1 MQIAVI
7 IAAAGVSRRY
17 QESAKALGQEGMRSK
32 LDEDLGGRPV
42 LQRSVEL
49 FVHHPLV
56 QQTIVAGPA
65 MAEDFAAFK
74 MRHSDKLT
82 MLGATLIQGGLEHR
96 YQTIKLAMAH
106 LAAGITHIAVHD
118 AARPACP
125 AELIE
130 RLFDL
135 AAHHRAV
142 VPALP
147 VADTLKKAGPTIKH
161 QASDPLAAILGES
174 SGAGKTLWPVEGTVD
189 RSSLFAVQTP
199 QVFER
204 KLLEKAYAQSDL
216 TSTDDA
222 QLIERLGEAVM
233 LTPGDVRNLKLTTR
247 SDLDLIRAIL
257 QIRPNEGRS
266 NVLRF

>member
-7 IAAAGVSRRY
+7 IAAAGVSKRY
-17 QESAKALGQEGMRSK
+17 KDSAKAAGEESLRSK

-65 MAEDFAAFK
+65 DGEDFAAFK
-74 MRHSDKLT
+74 LRHGDKLT
-82 MLGATLIQGGLEHR
+82 MLGAKLIQGGLEHR
-96 YQTIKLAMAH
+96 HQTIKLALAH
-106 LAAGITHIAVHD
+106 LGPSISHIAVHD

-125 AELIE
+125 ADLIE

-135 AAHHRAV
+135 AAHHHAV

-147 VADTLKKAGPTIKH
+147 VADTLKKAGPAITH
-161 QASDPLAAILGES
+161 QIADPLASILGAEGPS
-174 SGAGKTLWPVEGTVD
+174 SKPLWPVEHTVD

-204 KLLEKAYAQSDL
+204 KLLERAYGQSDL

-222 QLIERLGEAVM
+222 QLIERLGERVM
-233 LTPGDVRNLKLTTR
+233 LAPGDPRNLKLTTR

-257 QIRPNEGRS
+257 NIRPSEGRS